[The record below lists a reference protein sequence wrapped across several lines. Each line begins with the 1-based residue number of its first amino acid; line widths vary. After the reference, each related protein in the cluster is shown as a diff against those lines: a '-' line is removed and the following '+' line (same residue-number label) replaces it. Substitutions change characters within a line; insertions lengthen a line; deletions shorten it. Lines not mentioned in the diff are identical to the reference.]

1 MYSITYFHFCSKGFA
16 EHDPEGA
23 AKARIELLN
32 SIQKSNR
39 ETIDKP
45 KNMRKG
51 MSKQMSVAN
60 MMQKTHSLTIGLTR
74 QSVVLPPSNV
84 EDMPDEEFIHLK
96 PIPSFKFPSHLSKI
110 DDLVQMLTR
119 VIFTGSVVHRA
130 INGPSF
136 EFTHF
141 APNNPACMRGPM
153 PTEEDRGRIEMSRIL
168 DTLPDQRL
176 SAVQSGIAYTIS
188 NMSGKTLYLT
198 EITPRWMFNEPQ
210 ITEYHQQYV
219 AHLTKIEKKINERN
233 STLKFPYTVLL
244 PSKIPYGVGI

>member
-1 MYSITYFHFCSKGFA
+1 MV
-16 EHDPEGA
+16 
-23 AKARIELLN
+23 
-32 SIQKSNR
+32 Q
-39 ETIDKP
+39 
-45 KNMRKG
+45 
-51 MSKQMSVAN
+51 
-60 MMQKTHSLTIGLTR
+60 
-74 QSVVLPPSNV
+74 LPPSNV

-96 PIPSFKFPSHLSKI
+96 PIPSFQFPSHLSKI

-153 PTEEDRGRIEMSRIL
+153 LTEEDRGRIEMNRIL

-176 SAVQSGIAYTIS
+176 SAVQAGIAYTIS

-210 ITEYHQQYV
+210 ITEYHQQFV
-219 AHLTKIEKKINERN
+219 AHLAKIEKKINDI
-233 STLKFPYTVLL
+233 K
-244 PSKIPYGVGI
+244 